1 MTGALKLWAAS
12 LAAAF
17 TVTCAQA
24 AEPVPVPPPPPEPP
38 APTFYLRVGAL
49 GIITQDNASSTGGG
63 FFHTVEPITGL
74 GVPGPLATID
84 NVAIRPMYTLGYELG
99 YYLTPEW
106 SLSFFSG
113 VPPIAHIKATGIA
126 VLPNVPGGLNGT
138 HFPSN
143 TSLLGS
149 MRWGP
154 ATLLVNYHFNQFGAI
169 QPYVGAGAAYIL
181 HTAHISDG
189 ILRNF
194 FVDQDWC
201 LALQAGADVMLT
213 PYLGVFAQV
222 VKLFYETD
230 AGGFLLNTNIP
241 IRTRVVTDPWFPMA
255 GITFKY

>member
-1 MTGALKLWAAS
+1 MTGALKLLAAS

-38 APTFYLRVGAL
+38 APTLYARAGAL
-49 GIITQDNASSTGGG
+49 AIVTQMNASSTGGG
-63 FFHTVEPITGL
+63 FFNTVNPL
-74 GVPGPLATID
+74 GFSASPVATISGL
-84 NVAIRPMYTLGYELG
+84 AIRPMYTLGYELG

-113 VPPIAHIKATGIA
+113 VPPIAHIKATGLA
-126 VLPNVPGGLNGT
+126 V
-138 HFPSN
+138 FPDVAGAN
-143 TSLLGS
+143 HALLAGDPLLGS

-154 ATLLVNYHFNQFGAI
+154 GFLAFNYHFNQFGSV
-169 QPYVGAGAAYIL
+169 QPFVGAGAAYIL
-181 HTAHISDG
+181 HTGMISDG

-194 FVDQDWC
+194 YVDQDWC
-201 LALQAGADVMLT
+201 LGLQAGVDWMLT
-213 PYLGVFAQV
+213 PNWGAFAQV
-222 VKLFYETD
+222 VKLFYEPD

-241 IRTRVVTDPWFPMA
+241 IRVHASTDPWFPMA